1 MSIEQMRAKV
11 SVLYKGDWADRVAK
25 MSDAQVYSI
34 YQRHLNK
41 ERQKEKI

>member
-1 MSIEQMRAKV
+1 MSIEQMRAKI
-11 SVLYKGDWADRVAK
+11 SVMYQGTWADRVAK

-34 YQRHLNK
+34 YQRQLNK